1 MEEVVFDRFEAVTEA
16 RSVRKHCCGRV
27 CVM

>member
-1 MEEVVFDRFEAVTEA
+1 MEEVVSERFAAVTEA